1 MRRQPYGEIRT
12 TRAETARG
20 HRNRRLD
27 ERRADVP
34 RPSAATLIK
43 PPVNVLLGQRAHDP
57 DLEAP
62 LLQRLLE
69 AGASVNQQSRRGE
82 PPFIQLLQAPKLTD
96 RAMVGLYGVILAR
109 PDLDLDARAMPA
121 SKTNLET
128 IRERIV
134 APGGYVRRNLRAML
148 EARDTA

>member
-1 MRRQPYGEIRT
+1 M
-12 TRAETARG
+12 
-20 HRNRRLD
+20 
-27 ERRADVP
+27 
-34 RPSAATLIK
+34 
-43 PPVNVLLGQRAHDP
+43 NVLLGQRAHDP

-69 AGASVNQQSRRGE
+69 AGASVNQPSRRGE
-82 PPFIQLLQAPKLTD
+82 PPLIQLLQAPTLTD
-96 RAMVGLYGVILAR
+96 QAMLGLDGVILAR

-134 APGGYVRRNLRAML
+134 APGGHVRNLKAMI